1 MDQIEANALATI
13 ERKIYTGLPSRA
25 IKLLGSGALQVE
37 VAKALGVSESQVSQ
51 WMAERDF
58 SEQVSELVKKNFA
71 DQCVIDENYNRV
83 ERKLSERLLS
93 AAEMMFD
100 PDKILRTLKFVNEAK
115 RKVAPQENSNG
126 MNGNGTTIFNAP
138 VTLILPAPVAKEF
151 IFNPYNEIVGI
162 DGKEVTTISS
172 KGIEDL
178 AKINKNPVVKPGE
191 TKLKQLENKHGSRP
205 ADPWSNL

>member
-1 MDQIEANALATI
+1 MDQTVPNAIASI
-13 ERKIYTGLPSRA
+13 ERKIYTGAAARA

-37 VAKALGVSESQVSQ
+37 TAKALGVTESQVSQ
-51 WMAERDF
+51 WMAEKDF

-71 DQCVIDENYNRV
+71 DQCIIDENYNKV
-83 ERKLSERLLS
+83 ERKLSERLYQAS
-93 AAEMMFD
+93 EMMFD

-115 RKVAPQENSNG
+115 RKIAPQENPNG
-126 MNGNGTTIFNAP
+126 INGSGSTIINMP

-151 IFNPYNEIVGI
+151 IFNPQNEIVGI
-162 DGKEVTTISS
+162 DGKEVMTISS

-178 AKINKNPVVKPGE
+178 AQINKNPIVKPGE